1 MVWGIFKYSVQM
13 DLASLLL
20 CAVVLNNDDNEN
32 SNLSSN
38 FLVSYYFF
46 QAVKLLVHKE
56 IMLFKK
62 MFNSTY
68 VH

>member
-1 MVWGIFKYSVQM
+1 MVWGIFKYSVQK